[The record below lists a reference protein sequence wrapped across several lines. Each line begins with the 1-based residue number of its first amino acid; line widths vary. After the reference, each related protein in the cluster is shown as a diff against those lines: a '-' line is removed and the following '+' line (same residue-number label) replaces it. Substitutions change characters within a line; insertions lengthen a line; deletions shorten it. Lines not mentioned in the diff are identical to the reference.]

1 MDWLISRQSEKLGR
15 NRNMNWFKCLD
26 ILALLIQSVAAI
38 VMYLNSPNN
47 TENGSYLFD
56 DYEYFRQI
64 ENKKNGRLKLGF
76 LLLLIGIGLSLI
88 STLIK

>member
-1 MDWLISRQSEKLGR
+1 
-15 NRNMNWFKCLD
+15 MNWFKCLD